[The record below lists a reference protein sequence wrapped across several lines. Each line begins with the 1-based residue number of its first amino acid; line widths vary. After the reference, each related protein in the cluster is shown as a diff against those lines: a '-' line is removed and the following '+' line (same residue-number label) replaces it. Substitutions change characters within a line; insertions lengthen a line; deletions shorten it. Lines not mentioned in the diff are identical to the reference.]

1 MVSQAKLIKQGIYL
15 TDSLFDE
22 IIKRLNKG
30 VKSSDTLEAFLNKTK
45 DYTMNNPL
53 VFTGYKDE
61 LLEIILKETNNHKFS
76 RPAQKELTR
85 LTIENRVGDLIV
97 DVGEDVKNNVRDI
110 VKHGYNNGL
119 SQDEIAENI
128 SHRLTTIKNTRART
142 IARTEIARTATASD
156 YVINKERGATHFTV
170 DCRDT
175 CCDICRKDY
184 NFGKV
189 EYTIDQVEM
198 LPPRHP
204 NCRCYTLF
212 FIKEGYTPED
222 NTQPTTNT
230 TVVEEPTDE
239 QLKSNLNQG
248 EYMEYTRTLPRDIEN
263 YKTSITDTFKDDDAL
278 VELFSKKLEDAI
290 ARLEELRQKA
300 LSEKQEPTFSVD
312 SISSVQNFTLNTMM
326 KETPLNQPTF
336 NNMCNWADK
345 RLKNKNEYGYQ
356 FDTETGEFV
365 NKEIRGK
372 KGRVSFQDMG
382 ENIGSIHTHPPEQ
395 DSVGGG
401 SFPSAQDIKAYRGQ
415 RGKDHY
421 ILSPNEVWYIHAEEQ
436 LGMGSVTFGQREIN
450 AIYKQVYEEVTV
462 KGQELVK
469 QGELKTDDASLRV
482 FMEKEIGDG
491 LLKAFD
497 TQEWRDKGLI
507 VRRAYR

>member
-1 MVSQAKLIKQGIYL
+1 MV
-15 TDSLFDE
+15 E
-22 IIKRLNKG
+22 
-30 VKSSDTLEAFLNKTK
+30 
-45 DYTMNNPL
+45 
-53 VFTGYKDE
+53 
-61 LLEIILKETNNHKFS
+61 
-76 RPAQKELTR
+76 
-85 LTIENRVGDLIV
+85 
-97 DVGEDVKNNVRDI
+97 
-110 VKHGYNNGL
+110 
-119 SQDEIAENI
+119 
-128 SHRLTTIKNTRART
+128 
-142 IARTEIARTATASD
+142 
-156 YVINKERGATHFTV
+156 
-170 DCRDT
+170 
-175 CCDICRKDY
+175 
-184 NFGKV
+184 
-189 EYTIDQVEM
+189 
-198 LPPRHP
+198 
-204 NCRCYTLF
+204 
-212 FIKEGYTPED
+212 
-222 NTQPTTNT
+222 PTTT
-230 TVVEEPTDE
+230 KTVVEDKPTSETTTATTPSHTEPTEE

-248 EYMEYTRTLPRDIEN
+248 EYMEYTRTLPRDIKN
-263 YKTSITDTFKDDDAL
+263 YRTSITDTFKDDDGL
-278 VELFSKKLEDAI
+278 VELFSKKLEDAL

-300 LSEKQEPTFSVD
+300 LSEKQDPTFSVD

-326 KETPLNQPTF
+326 EETPLTQPTF

-469 QGELKTDDASLRV
+469 QGKLKTDDASLRV

>member
-1 MVSQAKLIKQGIYL
+1 
-15 TDSLFDE
+15 
-22 IIKRLNKG
+22 
-30 VKSSDTLEAFLNKTK
+30 
-45 DYTMNNPL
+45 
-53 VFTGYKDE
+53 
-61 LLEIILKETNNHKFS
+61 
-76 RPAQKELTR
+76 
-85 LTIENRVGDLIV
+85 
-97 DVGEDVKNNVRDI
+97 
-110 VKHGYNNGL
+110 
-119 SQDEIAENI
+119 
-128 SHRLTTIKNTRART
+128 
-142 IARTEIARTATASD
+142 
-156 YVINKERGATHFTV
+156 
-170 DCRDT
+170 
-175 CCDICRKDY
+175 
-184 NFGKV
+184 
-189 EYTIDQVEM
+189 
-198 LPPRHP
+198 
-204 NCRCYTLF
+204 
-212 FIKEGYTPED
+212 
-222 NTQPTTNT
+222 
-230 TVVEEPTDE
+230 
-239 QLKSNLNQG
+239 
-248 EYMEYTRTLPRDIEN
+248 MEYTRTLPRDIEN

-326 KETPLNQPTF
+326 EETPLNQSTF
-336 NNMCNWADK
+336 NKMCNWADK

-469 QGELKTDDASLRV
+469 QGKLKTDDASLRV

>member
-1 MVSQAKLIKQGIYL
+1 
-15 TDSLFDE
+15 
-22 IIKRLNKG
+22 
-30 VKSSDTLEAFLNKTK
+30 
-45 DYTMNNPL
+45 
-53 VFTGYKDE
+53 
-61 LLEIILKETNNHKFS
+61 
-76 RPAQKELTR
+76 
-85 LTIENRVGDLIV
+85 
-97 DVGEDVKNNVRDI
+97 
-110 VKHGYNNGL
+110 
-119 SQDEIAENI
+119 
-128 SHRLTTIKNTRART
+128 
-142 IARTEIARTATASD
+142 
-156 YVINKERGATHFTV
+156 
-170 DCRDT
+170 
-175 CCDICRKDY
+175 
-184 NFGKV
+184 
-189 EYTIDQVEM
+189 
-198 LPPRHP
+198 
-204 NCRCYTLF
+204 
-212 FIKEGYTPED
+212 
-222 NTQPTTNT
+222 
-230 TVVEEPTDE
+230 
-239 QLKSNLNQG
+239 
-248 EYMEYTRTLPRDIEN
+248 MEYTRTLPRDIEN

-300 LSEKQEPTFSVD
+300 LSEKQESTFSVD
-312 SISSVQNFTLNTMM
+312 SISSLQNFTLNTMM
-326 KETPLNQPTF
+326 EETPLNQPTF
-336 NNMCNWADK
+336 NKMCNWADK

-469 QGELKTDDASLRV
+469 QGKLKTDDASLRV